1 MKFGSHVSIKKGYLS
16 AAKEAYAMHASA
28 LQYFPKNPR
37 SLSRKDF
44 SKEDAKLCKVFCEEN
59 GLESVAHSPYPTNL
73 TPKGEQEKQRVIDSL
88 VNDLEIAD
96 ACGSIGVV
104 VHFGKK
110 ISNNDP
116 LISYQVMIDM
126 LDEVLSKWE
135 GKAKILLENNAG
147 KPGTIG
153 TTLEELVQVRN
164 LCEEAEKIGFC
175 FDTCHAFASGLWNGE
190 NWGYVRE
197 KVLALGY
204 FDHLKVIHF
213 NNSKYETG
221 FGKDRHANIFDH
233 GYITAAAFDELFDT
247 PELAAIPFILE
258 TPKEEVSH
266 GEEIK
271 QVQKRWS

>member
-28 LQYFPKNPR
+28 FQYFPKNPR

-44 SKEDAKLCKVFCEEN
+44 SKEEAELCKVFCEEN

-73 TPKGEQEKQRVIDSL
+73 TPKGEQKKQQVIDSL

-96 ACGSIGVV
+96 ACGTIGVV

-175 FDTCHAFASGLWNGE
+175 LDTCHAFASGLWNGK
-190 NWGYVRE
+190 NWGDVR
-197 KVLALGY
+197 KKGLALGY

-221 FGKDRHANIFDH
+221 LGKDRHANIFDH
-233 GYITAAAFDELFDT
+233 GYITAESFDELFDT

-266 GEEIK
+266 REEIK